1 MQSQKKGAASYILKE
16 SPKAIVTHSCSHNLN
31 LSLASS
37 CKNPEI
43 DNVLKTYKTIT
54 ILFNSSSKRESLLGH
69 IVKSR
74 CIGAEKRKVL
84 VGMYKTRWSER
95 EISYEHFYLAISF
108 MVEAFEIMNGTH
120 PKNNDSKVFTKMAG
134 IPKLRKTKQAT

>member
-1 MQSQKKGAASYILKE
+1 M
-16 SPKAIVTHSCSHNLN
+16 
-31 LSLASS
+31 
-37 CKNPEI
+37 
-43 DNVLKTYKTIT
+43 
-54 ILFNSSSKRESLLGH
+54 
-69 IVKSR
+69 KSR
-74 CIGAEKRKVL
+74 CIGAEKHKVL